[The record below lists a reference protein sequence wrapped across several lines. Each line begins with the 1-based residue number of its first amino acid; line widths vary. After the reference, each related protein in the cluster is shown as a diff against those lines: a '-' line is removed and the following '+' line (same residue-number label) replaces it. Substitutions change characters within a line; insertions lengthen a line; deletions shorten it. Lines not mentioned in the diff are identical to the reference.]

1 LNQTEYKTKLSENQK
16 FTQKLQEKMIRY
28 KENSL
33 KNERIVIQLRQET
46 AKMKEIK
53 EQLSEV
59 KRNC

>member
-1 LNQTEYKTKLSENQK
+1 
-16 FTQKLQEKMIRY
+16 MIRY